1 MQEQELAHPHSKL
14 EMLKMPM
21 NFQKIRRIP
30 YRRMVHIIFILI
42 SLTVFAHLSNA
53 AAVSASTS
61 APAARAHITPATKE
75 QCASESRPIPKT
87 KSATI
92 NGIKS
97 SAASALA
104 AGCSKTLLAPFDTI
118 KTMQQ
123 QARNGGKA
131 LGLLEAAKIISSRPA
146 GFLELYAG
154 LGVAV
159 VGAMPSVGLYFGVY
173 SYAKEKL
180 SPYMQ
185 KNLGE
190 NDNIPISTA
199 AARTLSIGASAA
211 IGNTVA
217 SFSRVPY
224 EVVKQKL
231 QTAEYASTMQAL
243 THMYKSG
250 GLRAFF
256 PMGGISIQMIRDIP
270 YAIVTLIT
278 YEYLRENWVNR
289 NDGAPWRDMVAGGF
303 SGGFGSFATNPM
315 DVVKTRLQIDPVLY
329 QGNVLICAQKTLE
342 EGGPS
347 AFLRGS
353 VPRLIHKVPAN
364 AFFFVFYEFFCRALG
379 VD

>member
-1 MQEQELAHPHSKL
+1 MMKHQRIRASYSCSYRLLCLARVAL
-14 EMLKMPM
+14 
-21 NFQKIRRIP
+21 
-30 YRRMVHIIFILI
+30 ILAL
-42 SLTVFAHLSNA
+42 LTFVQVTNA
-53 AAVSASTS
+53 AAVSATSSISSTS
-61 APAARAHITPATKE
+61 TSTSTRKRT
-75 QCASESRPIPKT
+75 
-87 KSATI
+87 SATM

-123 QARNGGKA
+123 QARNANGGKA
-131 LGLLEAAKIISSRPA
+131 LGLIEAARIISSRPA

-159 VGAMPSVGLYFGVY
+159 IGAMPSVGLYFGVY

-180 SPYMQ
+180 SPLMKQ
-185 KNLGE
+185 RLGG
-190 NDNIPISTA
+190 NDNVPISPA
-199 AARTLSIGASAA
+199 AAKYLSIAASAA

-231 QTAEYASTMQAL
+231 QTAEYSSTIQAL
-243 THMYKSG
+243 SHMYSTG
-250 GLRAFF
+250 GMRAFF

-270 YAIVTLIT
+270 YAIVTLMT
-278 YEYLRENWVNR
+278 YEYLRENWVHPMRAYKNNNNR
-289 NDGAPWRDMVAGGF
+289 APWRDMVAGGF
-303 SGGFGSFATNPM
+303 SGGVGSLATNPM
-315 DVVKTRLQIDPVLY
+315 DVIKTRLQINPDLY
-329 QGNVLICAQKTLE
+329 GGNVLVCAQKTLE

-379 VD
+379 VDEGR

>member
-1 MQEQELAHPHSKL
+1 
-14 EMLKMPM
+14 
-21 NFQKIRRIP
+21 
-30 YRRMVHIIFILI
+30 
-42 SLTVFAHLSNA
+42 
-53 AAVSASTS
+53 
-61 APAARAHITPATKE
+61 
-75 QCASESRPIPKT
+75 
-87 KSATI
+87 
-92 NGIKS
+92 
-97 SAASALA
+97 
-104 AGCSKTLLAPFDTI
+104 
-118 KTMQQ
+118 
-123 QARNGGKA
+123 
-131 LGLLEAAKIISSRPA
+131 
-146 GFLELYAG
+146 
-154 LGVAV
+154 V

>member
-1 MQEQELAHPHSKL
+1 MRFSRIRTPDKSVKMGRVTFTILAL
-14 EMLKMPM
+14 L
-21 NFQKIRRIP
+21 NL
-30 YRRMVHIIFILI
+30 IL
-42 SLTVFAHLSNA
+42 LSNA
-53 AAVSASTS
+53 AAVTS
-61 APAARAHITPATKE
+61 ATSNACTVNPDSTL
-75 QCASESRPIPKT
+75 SSKT
-87 KSATI
+87 RSSATI

-131 LGLLEAAKIISSRPA
+131 LSLMEAARIISSRPG

-154 LGVAV
+154 LGVSV

-173 SYAKEKL
+173 AYAKEKL
-180 SPYMQ
+180 MPLMEQ
-185 KNLGE
+185 RLGKN
-190 NDNIPISTA
+190 DKVPISVG
-199 AARTLSIGASAA
+199 AARTLSIAASAA

-231 QTAEYASTMQAL
+231 QTAEYSSTVQAL
-243 THMYKSG
+243 THMYKTG
-250 GLRAFF
+250 GMRAFF

-270 YAIVTLIT
+270 YAIVTLMT
-278 YEYLRENWVNR
+278 YEFLRENWVNKR
-289 NDGAPWRDMVAGGF
+289 EKAPWRDMVAGGF

-315 DVVKTRLQIDPVLY
+315 DVIKTRLQIDPERY
-329 QGNVLICAQKTLE
+329 GGNVMVCARSILE

-364 AFFFVFYEFFCRALG
+364 AFFFVFYEFFRRALH
-379 VD
+379 VE